1 MHRVTK
7 SQRVTLHAFQGAVW
21 YNRNLFWS
29 LNFLLIHH
37 KRLTR
42 MGMLTYMKDDVLRYS
57 LPFHRCQMLIEFIS
71 RMLLFFNIFTN
82 GNAST
87 IFLCNLLKRHSCYYL
102 DMSIMILL
110 LQSTCLKIWVYPCNN
125 HVNLVMKKFKNIF

>member
-1 MHRVTK
+1 MHRVTQ

-42 MGMLTYMKDDVLRYS
+42 MGMLTYTGIKDDVLRYS
-57 LPFHRCQMLIEFIS
+57 LPFHRCQMLIES
-71 RMLLFFNIFTN
+71 LFQGCCSFLTFYQWKCKYNIF
-82 GNAST
+82 
-87 IFLCNLLKRHSCYYL
+87 
-102 DMSIMILL
+102 M
-110 LQSTCLKIWVYPCNN
+110 
-125 HVNLVMKKFKNIF
+125 

>member
-1 MHRVTK
+1 MHRVTQ

-37 KRLTR
+37 KRFTR
-42 MGMLTYMKDDVLRYS
+42 MGMLTYIKDDVLRYS

-71 RMLLFFNIFTN
+71 RMLFFFNILPMEMQVQYFYVT
-82 GNAST
+82 
-87 IFLCNLLKRHSCYYL
+87 YL
-102 DMSIMILL
+102 RDIRVI
-110 LQSTCLKIWVYPCNN
+110 T
-125 HVNLVMKKFKNIF
+125 